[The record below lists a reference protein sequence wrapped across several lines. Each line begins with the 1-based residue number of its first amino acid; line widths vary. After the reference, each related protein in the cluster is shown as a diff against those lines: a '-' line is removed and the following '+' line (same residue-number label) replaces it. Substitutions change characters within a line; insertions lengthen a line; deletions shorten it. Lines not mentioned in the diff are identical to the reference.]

1 MKFATCTNSPAI
13 DSKSRKNRGKNENK
27 NRFKNRQDFSNSP
40 AILLEMEKSK
50 GEKET
55 NCILHRIDSRS
66 RENRNENREARKRS
80 GILDGE
86 EKRVASGARE
96 RWERRQK
103 RRGEGL
109 KGEGTGARGK
119 GRETGAMRLERGGLD
134 VGRPERA
141 RTTALGRL
149 SSFFFPSRHR
159 PRGDQRSV
167 QTAPIHKLAYI
178 TPLLRSRNERQPI
191 QGSVTRL

>member
-1 MKFATCTNSPAI
+1 MKFATCDRFEI
-13 DSKSRKNRGKNENK
+13 EKESREKRGENENK